1 MNGLS
6 KNRVKLHQATS
17 IAILAVYLAIA
28 TSVDLF
34 HTEAYM
40 FYDQHS
46 GTANTISSNNPCP
59 ACAFLA
65 GHHATGADPAPA
77 LLNTERFYASQ
88 FLPRLAIVCCRQW
101 ASSIISRAPP
111 STTLS

>member
-6 KNRVKLHQATS
+6 KNRVKLRQATS
-17 IAILAVYLAIA
+17 IAVFAVYLVV
-28 TSVDLF
+28 TVSVDLF
-34 HTEAYM
+34 HTEAYI
-40 FYDQHS
+40 FCDQHS
-46 GTANTISSNNPCP
+46 GTTDTIFSNSPCP

-65 GHHATGADPAPA
+65 GHHATGADPTPA
-77 LLNTERFYASQ
+77 LFNTERFYASQ
-88 FLPRLAIVCCRQW
+88 SLPRLVIVCCRQW